1 MFLNIPGDFGGITKQ
16 VEYTLGHELCGV
28 VAEVGEGAKED
39 FKVGDRI
46 NVDPH
51 RYSSSRPHMRIFEK
65 LPTLLTQKCQG
76 LLRHLPLVLA
86 GHGQLLPAGK
96 ANQHCW
102 DDEVQYLQAMS
113 PKGSQNT

>member
-1 MFLNIPGDFGGITKQ
+1 METVAFLTFFLKKKPQGDFGGITKQ

-51 RYSSSRPHMRIFEK
+51 RYSSSHTYSMRKTPNILIAN
-65 LPTLLTQKCQG
+65 LPG
-76 LLRHLPLVLA
+76 A
-86 GHGQLLPAGK
+86 ASAPATG
-96 ANQHCW
+96 ARGPW
-102 DDEVQYLQAMS
+102 STSASRE
-113 PKGSQNT
+113 G